1 MPETRL
7 DKHHTDALWSIALS
21 EHNVDPRI
29 IMTAPHLLGLDFHP
43 QAAPPVLGVEDA
55 VKQLLRPSDSG
66 QPASHPA
73 LMWAFSAL
81 YNRTH
86 RFADRQA
93 LRDRNELVRKLADAV
108 GIALPPPG
116 SGESAYQLLMSS
128 TPAAGICAPVPVET
142 TSCFFPDPPNRAAY
156 TRVRAVVEVNRPL
169 EDLVHAMDPRNW
181 QKCIGGP
188 FIQSYQIEADV
199 MLGKTVT
206 PIMQLPFLAPVKSQN
221 MGTPV
226 DHLIPLNGGAA
237 DGAPWD
243 GLLYEEF
250 EVASSGF
257 KFRNVLVIRYEQSLS
272 NLPAAGDS
280 ITLTYEQ
287 TRNVTEWMGGAF
299 EDLMFVNCGQTV
311 AKRDPADLNNRTIV
325 EGYKDVSI
333 GDMTP
338 LTSNPASD
346 VGKLL
351 QLLAPGLLALWNQSA
366 NDFGMCC

>member
-7 DKHHTDALWSIALS
+7 DKRHTDALWSIALS

-29 IMTAPHLLGLDFHP
+29 IMTAPHLLGLDLPPH
-43 QAAPPVLGVEDA
+43 QTPPVLVVEEA
-55 VKQLLRPSDSG
+55 VKQLLRPPAGGPPAS
-66 QPASHPA
+66 QPA
-73 LMWAFSAL
+73 LRWAFAAL

-86 RFADRQA
+86 RFADRHV
-93 LRDRNELVRKLADAV
+93 LRDRSEALRGLADAV
-108 GIALPPPG
+108 GVALPPAG

-128 TPAAGICAPVPVET
+128 SPVAGACTPVPVET
-142 TSCFFPDPPNRAAY
+142 TSCFFPDPPKRPAY
-156 TRVRAVVEVNRPL
+156 TRVRAIVEVNRPL

-199 MLGKTVT
+199 IPGKNLT
-206 PIMQLPFLAPVKSQN
+206 PVMQLPFLVPIKSQN
-221 MGTPV
+221 IGTPV
-226 DHLIPLNGGAA
+226 DHLIPFNGGAA

-257 KFRNVLVIRYEQSLS
+257 KFRNVLVIKYEQSLS
-272 NLPAAGDS
+272 NPPSAGDS

-311 AKRDPADLNNRTIV
+311 ARRDPSDLNNRTIV